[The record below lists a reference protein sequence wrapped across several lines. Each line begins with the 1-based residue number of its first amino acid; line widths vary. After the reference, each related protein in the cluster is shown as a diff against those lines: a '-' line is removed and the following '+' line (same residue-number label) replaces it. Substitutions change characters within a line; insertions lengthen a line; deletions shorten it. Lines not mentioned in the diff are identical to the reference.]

1 MPEDKMLNNPYPNPH
16 PKSHPNGYWFSSV
29 SLFLFTHTLSNVY
42 LSIHTP
48 SVYLTT
54 HIHTHSLYK
63 YTLSLSLYTNS
74 LNLSI
79 HTPLSFSLHTPSLYL
94 SIYSLYL
101 STHKHSL
108 YNLNTLSFSFS
119 LFLHT
124 HFLYHYTVHS
134 LSMSVHR
141 PPDFLSLNILH
152 LSQWRT
158 KGVCRPGR
166 ILNLPPLEIFVWEPK
181 IFLTIFF
188 LASLSSA
195 QLRLSCNHPKNF
207 CSPSGLEILFTFQ
220 FFRYIPNFAS
230 PIAPLL
236 RHCSFPLRT
245 LPLFTDIISLH
256 SLYLSTHTIPFSIS
270 LYTQSV
276 FMERDTGTLCREI
289 ERVYVER

>member
-1 MPEDKMLNNPYPNPH
+1 MPENEKPDKMLNNPYPNPH
-16 PKSHPNGYWFSSV
+16 PKPHPNGYWFSSV
-29 SLFLFTHTLSNVY
+29 PLFLFTHTLSNVY

-48 SVYLTT
+48 SLF
-54 HIHTHSLYK
+54 
-63 YTLSLSLYTNS
+63 LST
-74 LNLSI
+74 
-79 HTPLSFSLHTPSLYL
+79 HTPSLYL
-94 SIYSLYL
+94 SIYSPLSLYNI
-101 STHKHSL
+101 KHSL
-108 YNLNTLSFSFS
+108 CNLHTLSFSFS
-119 LFLHT
+119 LFLRT

-134 LSMSVHR
+134 LSMSVNR

-181 IFLTIFF
+181 IFLTTFF
-188 LASLSSA
+188 LASLSCT
-195 QLRLSCNHPKNF
+195 QLRLSCNPPKIF
-207 CSPSGLEILFTFQ
+207 CSPPGLEIFFPFQ

-245 LPLFTDIISLH
+245 LPLSIFTDIISLH
-256 SLYLSTHTIPFSIS
+256 SLYLSTHTIPFSMS